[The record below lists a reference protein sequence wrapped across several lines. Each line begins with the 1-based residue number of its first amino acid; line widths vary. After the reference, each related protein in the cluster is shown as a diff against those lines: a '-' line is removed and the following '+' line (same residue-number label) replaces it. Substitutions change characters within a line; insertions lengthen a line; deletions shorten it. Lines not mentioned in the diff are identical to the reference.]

1 MFNPGLVE
9 NTAAALME
17 TASVAI
23 CAGKWA
29 EVDCVLDRAVTAAN
43 GGDPDAAAAAVVIA
57 GLIEAAWVRP

>member
-1 MFNPGLVE
+1 
-9 NTAAALME
+9 ME